1 MIISEHRLFSEYN
14 PAFIARNRELKW
26 LFERFTRRS
35 FGRLFVISGLP
46 GVGKTALLKQFL
58 ASVRMREAPLVLA
71 ADYTSDRWLAEFYAH
86 VDDFNRNRNLP
97 EVVVIDNADA
107 LDEQQ
112 LNTITARVL
121 NFKVVRMLIFVMRMR
136 PDFARADIL
145 QLEPLSMADSQDI
158 LRSLLGS
165 DFPPEKVHQ
174 AATVAAGLPLA
185 IGLVA
190 DLVRGRDPDE
200 IDRLL
205 RGELYNASEQLILP
219 ETELVSEVRPQII
232 LVNDTLIERLRRQPH
247 GIYKLPPRKFEELV
261 ADLLVDLGY
270 EVELTPATHDG
281 GKDILAQIATPHG
294 KLLCLVEAKKYR
306 ADRPVGVA
314 LVRQLYGTLIDAD
327 ATSAMLVTT
336 SYFSREAKIFQHRH
350 KYRLT
355 LHDYGNVVHWIRG
368 YKNK

>member
-1 MIISEHRLFSEYN
+1 MIISEHRWSSEYD
-14 PAFIARNRELKW
+14 PAFTARDHELKW

-35 FGRLFVISGLP
+35 FGPPIVISGPP

-58 ASVRMREAPLVLA
+58 ARTRMREAPLVLA
-71 ADYTSDRWLAEFYAH
+71 ADYTSDKWLAQFYAH
-86 VDDFNRNRNLP
+86 IDDFHRNRNPP
-97 EVVVIDNADA
+97 EVVAIDNADA
-107 LDEQQ
+107 IDKQQ

-121 NFKVVRMLIFVMRMR
+121 NFKAVRALIFVMRTR
-136 PDFARADIL
+136 PDFARTDIL

-165 DFPPEKVHQ
+165 DFPPDKVHQ
-174 AATVAAGLPLA
+174 AAAVAAGLPLA

-190 DLVRGRDPDE
+190 DLVRDRDPDE

-219 ETELVSEVRPQII
+219 ETEVVSEVRPQIM
-232 LVNDTLIERLRRQPH
+232 LANDALIERLRQQPQ
-247 GIYKLPPRKFEELV
+247 GIYELPPRKFEELV

-270 EVELTPATHDG
+270 EVELTPATRDG
-281 GKDILAQIATPHG
+281 GKDILAQMATPLG
-294 KLLCLVEAKKYR
+294 KLLCLVEAKKHR
-306 ADRPVGVA
+306 VDRPVGVA

-327 ATSAMLVTT
+327 ATSAMVVTT
-336 SYFSREAKIFQHRH
+336 SYFSQDAKTFQHRH
-350 KYRLT
+350 QYRLT
-355 LHDYGNVVHWIRG
+355 LRDYGNVVNWIKG